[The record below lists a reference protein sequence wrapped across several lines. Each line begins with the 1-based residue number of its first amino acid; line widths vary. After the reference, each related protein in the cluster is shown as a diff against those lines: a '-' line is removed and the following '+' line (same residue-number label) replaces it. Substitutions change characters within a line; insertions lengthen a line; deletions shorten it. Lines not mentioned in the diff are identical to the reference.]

1 MPTYEQLQHLSPE
14 QFRRACGVKPQT
26 FSRMVAVLG
35 EAKARQKPGRP
46 SVLSLENQLLLT
58 LEYLRE
64 YRTYFHIAQSWG
76 IHESTV
82 CRIVQKTEDILIQEV
97 DFHLP
102 GIKQL
107 HRSEELSLAVM
118 VLDATEQAIEK
129 PKKTASLLLREK
141 ETSFP

>member
-1 MPTYEQLQHLSPE
+1 MPTYEQLKYLSPE

-26 FSRMVAVLG
+26 FCRMVEVLA
-35 EAKARQKPGRP
+35 EAKAIQKPGRP
-46 SVLSLENQLLLT
+46 SVLSLENQLLVT

-82 CRIVQKTEDILIQEV
+82 CRIVQKTENILIRAE

-107 HRSEELSLAVM
+107 HSSEELSLTVM

-129 PKKTASLLLREK
+129 PKKTTSLLLREE
-141 ETSFP
+141 ETSFS

>member
-14 QFRRACGVKPQT
+14 LFRRACGVKLQT
-26 FSRMVAVLG
+26 FSRMVEVLA
-35 EAKARQKPGRP
+35 EAKAKQKPGRP
-46 SVLSLENQLLLT
+46 SVLSVENQILLT

-82 CRIVQKTEDILIQEV
+82 CRIVQKTGNILIREA

-107 HRSEELSLAVM
+107 HGSEELSLTVM
-118 VLDATEQAIEK
+118 VIDATEQAIEK
-129 PKKTASLLLREK
+129 PKKTASLLLRKK
-141 ETSFP
+141 EASFP